1 MAHSDEDFL
10 RQDDHLDPD
19 ERDIEA
25 PTEDAAEQA
34 MPADPAQAPTEVHR
48 GLEVGEWDAVEQ
60 AVVVDLD
67 DDY

>member
-1 MAHSDEDFL
+1 MAQPEEEFLALEDN
-10 RQDDHLDPD
+10 LDPD

-25 PTEDAAEQA
+25 PTADAVEQA
-34 MPADPAQAPTEVHR
+34 IPADPVEAPTEVHR

-60 AVVVDLD
+60 ARVVDLE